1 MPQRTPGEEKSTSE
15 TRQAPSKRLGF
26 SFGASRTQAM
36 GNRGLAAASIGWTL
50 AGCIIVGFVAGS
62 WLDRRFGTQIWT
74 PILLLVGV
82 GAGFR
87 EMFRTVAQISQD
99 KREVAPRPQAEANSS
114 PPSTSAKRAAID
126 KTDTEP
132 QVLAAPT
139 ERARLFVVPP
149 PPLMEQPESAPELSV
164 EEVKRRL
171 SSQAEETRSG
181 EEKRDAV

>member
-1 MPQRTPGEEKSTSE
+1 MPQRTPGEEKFTPE
-15 TRQAPSKRLGF
+15 TRQALSKRLGF
-26 SFGASRTQAM
+26 PFGVTRTQAM

-62 WLDRRFGTQIWT
+62 WLDKRFGTQFWT

-87 EMFRTVAQISQD
+87 EMFRTVSQISQD
-99 KREVAPRPQAEANSS
+99 KREVAPRPQAEATSS

-126 KTDTEP
+126 KGHTEP
-132 QVLAAPT
+132 QVLAVPS

-149 PPLMEQPESAPELSV
+149 PPFMEQSSEPAPELSV

-171 SSQAEETRSG
+171 LGAPEGRGG
-181 EEKRDAV
+181 EEKRDAL